1 MADTSL
7 GGVKYGIFYTK
18 QSEAELLAFPAKI
31 QRQIKAKIARLQDGF
46 SGDIKKLNASDN
58 IYRLR
63 SGDFRVLFEIE
74 GTNLVI
80 RTIRD
85 RKEAYE

>member
-1 MADTSL
+1 MPDTSL
-7 GGVKYGIFYTK
+7 RGVKYGIFYTK
-18 QSEAELLAFPAKI
+18 QSEAELSAFPARI
-31 QRQIKAKIARLQDGF
+31 QSQIKAKIARLQDGF

-63 SGDFRVLFEIE
+63 SGDFRILFEIE
-74 GTNLVI
+74 GTNFVI

>member
-1 MADTSL
+1 MN
-7 GGVKYGIFYTK
+7 YGIFYTK
-18 QSEAELLAFPAKI
+18 QSEAELLAFPPKI
-31 QRQIKAKIARLQDGF
+31 QRQIKAKIARLQGGF

-58 IYRLR
+58 VYRLR
-63 SGDFRVLFEIE
+63 SGDFRIMFEIE
-74 GTNLVI
+74 GANLVI

>member
-1 MADTSL
+1 MDF
-7 GGVKYGIFYTK
+7 VVFYTE
-18 QSEAELLAFPAKI
+18 QSEAELAEFPAKV
-31 QRQIKAKIARLQDGF
+31 QRQIKAKIARLQHGF
-46 SGDIKKLNASDN
+46 SGDIKKLNAADN

-63 SGDFRVLFEIE
+63 SGDFRILFEIQ
-74 GTNLVI
+74 GSHVVI

>member
-1 MADTSL
+1 MPTD
-7 GGVKYGIFYTK
+7 K
-18 QSEAELLAFPAKI
+18 SEAELLAFPPKV

-46 SGDIKKLNASDN
+46 IGDIKKLNASDN

-63 SGDFRVLFEIE
+63 SGDFRILFEIE
-74 GTNLVI
+74 GANLVI

>member
-1 MADTSL
+1 VNFT
-7 GGVKYGIFYTK
+7 VEYTK
-18 QSEAELLAFPAKI
+18 QAEAELLALPGKI
-31 QRQIKAKIARLQDGF
+31 QRQLARKVARLRQGF
-46 SGDIKKLNASDN
+46 SGDIKKLQAADN

-63 SGDFRVLFEIE
+63 WGDFRILFEVE
-74 GTNLVI
+74 GSKVVI